1 MTIYLTGFMGCG
13 KSSTGRRVARVLGYT
28 FADTDCLV
36 EETAG
41 KSIAR
46 IFAEEG
52 ETVFRQ
58 LETEALAA
66 PPVGIGFAVRHARRF
81 RVIGEIVIAVALQ
94 SQRLEA
100 RQRARKGGRAVLHTA
115 LRRVRPALKAV
126 DEKCA
131 RPAPYPRA
139 SRRSRF

>member
-13 KSSTGRRVARVLGYT
+13 KSSTGRRVARALGYT

-66 PPVGIGFAVRHARRF
+66 IPQEGNTVVATGAACRAANATCRSCGSGAASSISPP
-81 RVIGEIVIAVALQ
+81 
-94 SQRLEA
+94 
-100 RQRARKGGRAVLHTA
+100 
-115 LRRVRPALKAV
+115 LRNVWCIFCSLAA
-126 DEKCA
+126 A
-131 RPAPYPRA
+131 TGAPG
-139 SRRSRF
+139 

>member
-13 KSSTGRRVARVLGYT
+13 KSSTGRRVARALGYT

-66 PPVGIGFAVRHARRF
+66 AGCELARAALPF
-81 RVIGEIVIAVALQ
+81 R
-94 SQRLEA
+94 
-100 RQRARKGGRAVLHTA
+100 RKGI
-115 LRRVRPALKAV
+115 P
-126 DEKCA
+126 
-131 RPAPYPRA
+131 
-139 SRRSRF
+139 S

>member
-13 KSSTGRRVARVLGYT
+13 KSSTGRRVARALGYT

-58 LETEALAA
+58 LETEAL
-66 PPVGIGFAVRHARRF
+66 
-81 RVIGEIVIAVALQ
+81 VAIPQEGNTVVATGGGLPC
-94 SQRLEA
+94 SERNLSLM
-100 RQRARKGGRAVLHTA
+100 RQRAASSISPP
-115 LRRVRPALKAV
+115 LRNVWCIFCSPAA
-126 DEKCA
+126 A
-131 RPAPYPRA
+131 TGAPG
-139 SRRSRF
+139 

>member
-13 KSSTGRRVARVLGYT
+13 KSSTGRRVARALGYT

-58 LETEALAA
+58 L
-66 PPVGIGFAVRHARRF
+66 
-81 RVIGEIVIAVALQ
+81 
-94 SQRLEA
+94 
-100 RQRARKGGRAVLHTA
+100 
-115 LRRVRPALKAV
+115 
-126 DEKCA
+126 
-131 RPAPYPRA
+131 
-139 SRRSRF
+139 

>member
-13 KSSTGRRVARVLGYT
+13 KSSTGRRVARALGYT
-28 FADTDCLV
+28 FADTDRLV

-58 LETEALAA
+58 LETEALVAIPQEGNTVVA
-66 PPVGIGFAVRHARRF
+66 TGIVSAFCG
-81 RVIGEIVIAVALQ
+81 
-94 SQRLEA
+94 
-100 RQRARKGGRAVLHTA
+100 T
-115 LRRVRPALKAV
+115 
-126 DEKCA
+126 
-131 RPAPYPRA
+131 
-139 SRRSRF
+139 SRSEYGKK